1 MSEAAALK
9 DLDQEIDDAI
19 ARLDALRAR
28 RAERFATTLA
38 AHPETDIAGRLRAKI
53 LSIPPEQL
61 AWLNPDLIAQ
71 MLGVTGAHEEAIVEA
86 ATRLETGD
94 APLLQRFWFL
104 GNGADT
110 IEIPDEDIV
119 TWQAGEGLA
128 HPETGEEIASPE
140 RVVNFAWMALPRN

>member
-1 MSEAAALK
+1 MSDAATLK
-9 DLDQEIDDAI
+9 DLDREIDDAI

-28 RAERFATTLA
+28 RAERVAASLA

-53 LSIPPEQL
+53 LSVPPRQL
-61 AWLNPDLIAQ
+61 AWLDTDLIEQ
-71 MLGVTGAHEEAIVEA
+71 MLGVSHAHEEAIVEA

-104 GNGADT
+104 GSGADT

-119 TWQAGEGLA
+119 MWQAGEGLA
-128 HPETGEEIASPE
+128 HPETGEEIANPE
-140 RVVNFAWMALPRN
+140 RVVNFAWMALPRS